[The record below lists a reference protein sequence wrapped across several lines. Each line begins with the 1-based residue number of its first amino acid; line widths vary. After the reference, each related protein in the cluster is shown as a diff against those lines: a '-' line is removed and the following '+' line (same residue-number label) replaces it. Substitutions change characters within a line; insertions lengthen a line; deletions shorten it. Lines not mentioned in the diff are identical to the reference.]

1 MFNTIEPE
9 ALREQLTAQFAEK
22 ILLVEKHYDVT
33 VAEVSHDVIKN
44 VIVFFASQKLQ
55 ENSLSKTDGIPYKR
69 KKYLK
74 THSRKDL
81 Y

>member
-9 ALREQLTAQFAEK
+9 AFFEQLKTQFAEK

-44 VIVFFASQKLQ
+44 VILFLKEQGFQFLTSCNGLHLPAAEKIWDD
-55 ENSLSKTDGIPYKR
+55 LSSAR
-69 KKYLK
+69 F
-74 THSRKDL
+74 
-81 Y
+81 